1 VAVTSLQHHLGAMG
15 AVVPIGRPIANTR
28 IYVVDPAGRP
38 APIGV
43 VGELLI
49 GGIQVARGYLNR
61 PELTAE
67 RFVPDPSA
75 GGVAR
80 MYRTG
85 DLARWLPDGTI
96 EYLGRNDSQVKI
108 RGFRVELGEIEAAL
122 AEFAGV
128 TETVVVAREDTPGDK
143 RLTAYYLSAEPLT
156 AEALRRHLLARL
168 PDYMVPA
175 AFVHLAG
182 FPLLPNGKLDRKA
195 LPAPGRAAFAQHAYA
210 EPQGEA
216 EETLAAIWSELLS
229 VERVGRFDGFF
240 ELGGHSLLA
249 ITLMERMRRAG
260 MSVDVRTLFDTPVLA
275 ELAGTV
281 ATEAEPARVP
291 PNLIPHVAGRGLD
304 AQDVELTL

>member
-1 VAVTSLQHHLGAMG
+1 
-15 AVVPIGRPIANTR
+15 
-28 IYVVDPAGRP
+28 
-38 APIGV
+38 
-43 VGELLI
+43 
-49 GGIQVARGYLNR
+49 
-61 PELTAE
+61 
-67 RFVPDPSA
+67 
-75 GGVAR
+75 

-143 RLTAYYLSAEPLT
+143 RLTAYYLSAGPLT
-156 AEALRRHLLARL
+156 AAALRRHLLARL
-168 PDYMVPA
+168 PDYTVPA
-175 AFVHLAG
+175 AFVRLAG

-216 EETLAAIWSELLS
+216 EETLAAIWSELLG

-281 ATEAEPARVP
+281 ATEGNGSEPARVP